1 MQHEGIESNEQM
13 VKIIMTD
20 SSSLSLLEFFLRLKH
35 DQHFLG
41 AKMVDWLDLLTIGS
55 FLDLHLVYGLK
66 YMLLVLLP
74 EWLNSFATHNL
85 SV

>member
-20 SSSLSLLEFFLRLKH
+20 SSPLSLLEFFLRRKH

-41 AKMVDWLDLLTIGS
+41 AKMVDWLDLLAIGS
-55 FLDLHLVYGLK
+55 FLDLRLVYG
-66 YMLLVLLP
+66 
-74 EWLNSFATHNL
+74 
-85 SV
+85 